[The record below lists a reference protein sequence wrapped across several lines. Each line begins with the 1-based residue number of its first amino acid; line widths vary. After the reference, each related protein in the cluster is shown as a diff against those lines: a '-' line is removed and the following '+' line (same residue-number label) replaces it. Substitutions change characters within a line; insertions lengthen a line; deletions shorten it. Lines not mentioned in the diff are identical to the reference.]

1 MNTSII
7 KKDFWRSDEY
17 IELHLDTKIV
27 YLYLLAGPDKGYLN
41 VFKFNK
47 QLASLSTGVSKHSL
61 EAGLEQLEKIGYIE
75 TYEGYV
81 GLLKGHA
88 SPVGGQYG
96 GENKARELASLP
108 VDIREHFNL
117 DEEGI
122 TVVERSKK
130 VAKKPGPA
138 PETINSIISKQPQ
151 VLQSALTDLVAD
163 RIERKKAP
171 TTRAVKGWINKL
183 EQMYPNQP
191 NRQVESIQQ
200 SIDRGWMGLFEVKV
214 EQNSGGGAFM

>member
-1 MNTSII
+1 M
-7 KKDFWRSDEY
+7 
-17 IELHLDTKIV
+17 
-27 YLYLLAGPDKGYLN
+27 
-41 VFKFNK
+41 
-47 QLASLSTGVSKHSL
+47 
-61 EAGLEQLEKIGYIE
+61 
-75 TYEGYV
+75 
-81 GLLKGHA
+81 KGHA

-108 VDIREHFNL
+108 VNIREHFNL

-122 TVVERSKK
+122 TVVERAKK

-151 VLQSALTDLVAD
+151 ILQSALTDLVAD